1 MRPVRRPRAKVEQPM
16 STRAEQPP
24 SSTEAG
30 QRREIIGH
38 PIGLWLLFGTEFW
51 ERFCYYGMRAILGP
65 YVALAFFS
73 QYGDQ
78 AASQASLTYGGYTS
92 MVYMTSII
100 GGLAADRLL
109 GYQRSI
115 IAGGSLM
122 VVGMLLLLVPTLS
135 VFLLGLSFI
144 IIGTGLLK
152 PNVSTIVGK
161 LYETSDPRRDSAFTI
176 FYMGINLGST
186 FAPIICG
193 AWIGATYG
201 YIWGF
206 AAAAIGMML
215 GLVMFASLRGLL
227 GGVGQLETSR
237 SPASVASIT
246 VLGCLALL
254 VPVYLLLSQSDLLG
268 TLLFFVAALIAVYF
282 LVSGFRSG
290 ERVQRHRYIAMLILF
305 AANIVF
311 WSLFEQAG
319 SSLNFFARDHV
330 SAPFD
335 FTVFQAVNPA
345 LILLLGPF
353 YAMMWPRLDRLG
365 LNPTLPVKFALGLFG
380 VGIGYY
386 ILVYACQHLLGADV
400 KVPWMALV
408 LLYLAHTFGELFLSP
423 IGLSMVTKLSR
434 PQETGL
440 AMGGWFLSIAIGNYF
455 AGRISAVAT
464 AGPPDSIA
472 TYVHVFSQMV
482 WLGCGTAVLLLV
494 ASPFIARLT
503 HGMR

>member
-1 MRPVRRPRAKVEQPM
+1 MSSLAKQPASSAPV
-16 STRAEQPP
+16 AEGRQLV
-24 SSTEAG
+24 
-30 QRREIIGH
+30 GH
-38 PIGLWLLFGTEFW
+38 PVGLWLLFGTEFW

-65 YVALAFFS
+65 YVALAFFA

-78 AASQASLTYGGYTS
+78 AASRASLTYGGYTS
-92 MVYMTSII
+92 MVYMTGIL

-109 GYQRSI
+109 GYQRSV

-122 VVGMLLLLVPTLS
+122 VAGMLLLLVPTLS
-135 VFLLGLSFI
+135 VFLLGLSLI

-161 LYETSDPRRDSAFTI
+161 LYAPQDPRRDSAFTI

-186 FAPIICG
+186 LAPLVCG

-206 AAAAIGMML
+206 AAAAVGMLL
-215 GLVMFASLRGLL
+215 GLIMFASLRGVL
-227 GGVGQLETSR
+227 GGVGELTGPYR
-237 SPASVASIT
+237 PLRVATIT
-246 VLGCLALL
+246 GLACLALL

-268 TLLFFVAALIAVYF
+268 TMLLIIAGVIAVYF
-282 LVSGFRSG
+282 VISGFRSG
-290 ERVQRHRYIAMLILF
+290 EVVQRHRYFAMLILF

-330 SAPFD
+330 SSPWN
-335 FTVFQAVNPA
+335 FTIFQAVNPA
-345 LILLLGPF
+345 LILLLGPL
-353 YAMMWPRLDRLG
+353 YALMWPRLDRAG
-365 LNPTLPVKFALGLFG
+365 LNPSLPVKFALGLFG
-380 VGIGYY
+380 VGIGFYA
-386 ILVYACQHLLGADV
+386 IVYACQHALGSDSR
-400 KVPWMALV
+400 VPWLPLV

-434 PQETGL
+434 PKETGL
-440 AMGGWFLSIAIGNYF
+440 AMGGWFLSVAIGNYF
-455 AGRISAVAT
+455 AGRIAAAAT
-464 AGPPDSIA
+464 AGPLDSVS
-472 TYVHVFSQMV
+472 TYADVFEKLI
-482 WLGCGTAVLLLV
+482 WLGCGSSAILLL

-503 HGMR
+503 HGIK